1 MMVRIFISYRRD
13 DTAGHAGRLF
23 DRLAQRFG
31 KSRVYRDLDSI
42 DAGADFL
49 ETIRAQVRESDV
61 LLALIGPRWITAA
74 DADGH
79 WRLASDDDLVRAE
92 IVTALE
98 SGTRVIPVLLAGA
111 KMPEARNLP
120 GD

>member
-79 WRLASDDDLVRAE
+79 WRFGRGAGPVRPADC
-92 IVTALE
+92 TA
-98 SGTRVIPVLLAGA
+98 P
-111 KMPEARNLP
+111 P
-120 GD
+120 

>member
-31 KSRVYRDLDSI
+31 QNCVYRDLDSI

-79 WRLASDDDLVRAE
+79 WRLATARDRGGPANITPPPSRTRA
-92 IVTALE
+92 
-98 SGTRVIPVLLAGA
+98 
-111 KMPEARNLP
+111 LP
-120 GD
+120 PPPPRAP